1 MGFWPYFL
9 HAQRSDGIT
18 SPPPGLLLAG
28 GSAGIHTTFF
38 TSFFLL
44 QVKHICKMFCNYL
57 ILESSIYEF
66 PRV

>member
-18 SPPPGLLLAG
+18 SPPPGRLLVA

-38 TSFFLL
+38 TSFFLF
-44 QVKHICKMFCNYL
+44 I
-57 ILESSIYEF
+57 I
-66 PRV
+66 